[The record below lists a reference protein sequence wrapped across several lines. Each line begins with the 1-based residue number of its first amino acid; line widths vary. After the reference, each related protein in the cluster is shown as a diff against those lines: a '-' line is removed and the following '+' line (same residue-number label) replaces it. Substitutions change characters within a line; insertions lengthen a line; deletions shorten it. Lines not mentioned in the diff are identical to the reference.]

1 MPVRARVGSRSATRE
16 TFRIPTTRH
25 SSPRPAI
32 PLSPLQ
38 CGLTRHED
46 TLTVLISDQSERQD
60 QSARAAAAASSPP
73 WTASRTRISSSS
85 HSTEPNLRPISFMA
99 APHLPTLIRR
109 IIVDRAQVE
118 RKVVLDEAAHQHDQ
132 ENPARVLYAIR
143 ALYGSVAAVGCD
155 VAGAAL
161 QSLGELSGLDP
172 FMKEEVFIQGRTLA
186 FAVSLSGRLGPT
198 KRIKIEA
205 RLPDA
210 DIPESQWHACFCI
223 LILCAFGA
231 RQNLRT
237 TGTLTSLTMP
247 TFWAVDLTVMSSD
260 GKRRA
265 KSVPVFT

>member
-1 MPVRARVGSRSATRE
+1 
-16 TFRIPTTRH
+16 
-25 SSPRPAI
+25 
-32 PLSPLQ
+32 
-38 CGLTRHED
+38 
-46 TLTVLISDQSERQD
+46 
-60 QSARAAAAASSPP
+60 
-73 WTASRTRISSSS
+73 
-85 HSTEPNLRPISFMA
+85 MA
-99 APHLPTLIRR
+99 APHLPKLIRR
-109 IIVDRAQVE
+109 IIVDHAQVE

-143 ALYGSVAAVGCD
+143 ALYGSVATVGVD

-161 QSLGELSGLDP
+161 QSMGELSGLDP